1 MPRIARTF
9 ATSTA
14 CCFALTAAA
23 LASQGPGVGAGPT
36 SLLTEVAGTAILG
49 ALMAVV
55 AVGLGK
61 LASRRLDAH
70 PARRMRGDRGLD
82 WQS

>member
-1 MPRIARTF
+1 LRSSIAFIVF
-9 ATSTA
+9 A
-14 CCFALTAAA
+14 FALTAAA

-36 SLLTEVAGTAILG
+36 SLLTQVAGTAILG

-61 LASRRLDAH
+61 LASRRLDRASGTPH
-70 PARRMRGDRGLD
+70 A
-82 WQS
+82 